1 MIGLKFTTIRF
12 YEDIIVSLNFK
23 FPDSGIRN
31 IVMPPVEFHH
41 FVVTYL
47 SYVI

>member
-1 MIGLKFTTIRF
+1 MIGLKLTTIRF
-12 YEDIIVSLNFK
+12 YEDIIVSLDFE

-41 FVVTYL
+41 FAITYL

>member
-1 MIGLKFTTIRF
+1 MIGLKSITIRF
-12 YEDIIVSLNFK
+12 YEDIIVSLDFE

-31 IVMPPVEFHH
+31 IAMPPVEFHH

-47 SYVI
+47 SYVV